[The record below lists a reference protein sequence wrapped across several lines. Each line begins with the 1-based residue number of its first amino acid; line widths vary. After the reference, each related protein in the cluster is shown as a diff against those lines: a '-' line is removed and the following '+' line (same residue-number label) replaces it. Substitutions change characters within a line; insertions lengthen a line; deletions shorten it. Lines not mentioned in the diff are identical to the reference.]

1 MSGDQVQRRWTAV
14 GGQSWP
20 LLEGERWWNVF
31 QLNVTLCVEGKVQ
44 RTAKRTEL
52 ITVVMDLKDVTLR
65 ACSVEFI

>member
-1 MSGDQVQRRWTAV
+1 MAMDGRWRPVLATER
-14 GGQSWP
+14 
-20 LLEGERWWNVF
+20 LEGERWCNVF

-44 RTAKRTEL
+44 RTTKRTEL